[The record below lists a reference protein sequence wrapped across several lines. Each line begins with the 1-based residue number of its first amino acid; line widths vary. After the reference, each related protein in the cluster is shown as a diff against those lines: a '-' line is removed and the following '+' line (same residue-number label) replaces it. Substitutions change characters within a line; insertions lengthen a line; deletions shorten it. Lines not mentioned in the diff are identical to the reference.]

1 MNFEEYLKNKKYGDN
16 KHIATDSNTKDIDR
30 EENKSTIKDLNDKND
45 KEKERYKNSENKKPY
60 LKDKNKD
67 NENNNSENK
76 DDDKMKK
83 KGISS
88 SSLCPKCRRAKD
100 HCRC

>member
-16 KHIATDSNTKDIDR
+16 KHIATDSNSKDIDR
-30 EENKSTIKDLNDKND
+30 EEHKSTIQDLKDKND
-45 KEKERYKNSENKKPY
+45 KEKERYKSSENKKPY
-60 LKDKNKD
+60 LKDKD
-67 NENNNSENK
+67 NTSDNSENK